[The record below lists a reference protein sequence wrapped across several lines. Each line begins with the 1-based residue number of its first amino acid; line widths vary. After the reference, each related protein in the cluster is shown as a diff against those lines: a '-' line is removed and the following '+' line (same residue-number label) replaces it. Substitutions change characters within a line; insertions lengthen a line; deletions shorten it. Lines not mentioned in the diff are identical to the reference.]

1 MIRIYKSLKTLK
13 KIVFF
18 CNSEYT
24 NHQVFCIE
32 ESDMQGLKNVVSALN
47 NILKLELTS
56 INQYFLHARM
66 YRNWGITRLNEAC
79 YNKSI
84 KDMKQADALMNRILF
99 LEGLPNLQ
107 DLGKLY
113 IGEHTAEMLSLD
125 QRFELEQIPELKE
138 AIALC
143 ELEKDYVSRELLEDI
158 LEAEEDYIDWLEAQE
173 YQIEHMGIQNYI
185 QSQTVDGD

>member
-1 MIRIYKSLKTLK
+1 
-13 KIVFF
+13 
-18 CNSEYT
+18 
-24 NHQVFCIE
+24 
-32 ESDMQGLKNVVSALN
+32 
-47 NILKLELTS
+47 
-56 INQYFLHARM
+56 
-66 YRNWGITRLNEAC
+66 LNEAC

-125 QRFELEQIPELKE
+125 QRFELEQIPVLKE